1 MQTILILEGEA
12 QDAEH
17 LRQYL
22 LSHGFDVTG
31 IVKTAEEALTAIEA
45 RLPSLIIT
53 DVMLSGEMDGIEFA
67 TLVDERFGIP
77 VIYLT
82 ACRDERFIERAR
94 QSPPCA
100 YLIKPFNENELDLT
114 IEMAIRR
121 YQIRRDMDTALKK
134 AEQANTTKSEF
145 ISRLNH
151 ELCSPLNAI
160 IGFSHLLQT
169 EDQATLTAGQQESI
183 NEITRAGNHML
194 GLIKQ
199 VLELGRLETG
209 RQSARMTVVD
219 LNAVVH
225 ECIDI
230 LRPETDAGG
239 IKMINNI
246 SDAPPLSVAADKTG
260 LKDVLTSLIGNAI
273 KFNRENGSVTIDA
286 GVKPGGIVHLSVTD
300 TGVGVSEADSSK
312 IFAPFV
318 QLGDSPVK
326 GSGLG
331 LAISRQLV
339 QLMGGDIGYQQ
350 NPQGG
355 SIFWIELQQANLED
369 EKVHKTGSM

>member
-1 MQTILILEGEA
+1 
-12 QDAEH
+12 
-17 LRQYL
+17 
-22 LSHGFDVTG
+22 
-31 IVKTAEEALTAIEA
+31 
-45 RLPSLIIT
+45 
-53 DVMLSGEMDGIEFA
+53 
-67 TLVDERFGIP
+67 
-77 VIYLT
+77 
-82 ACRDERFIERAR
+82 
-94 QSPPCA
+94 
-100 YLIKPFNENELDLT
+100 
-114 IEMAIRR
+114 
-121 YQIRRDMDTALKK
+121 MDTALKK